1 MKKRVKILVPTIILG
16 LFAFLVIAASLYL
29 IFTNTGVHVSKI
41 TVSDGDLPES
51 FDGYKIV
58 QVSDL
63 HNEEFGKDNRRL
75 INKIKKCEPD
85 IIVITGD
92 LIDCDRT
99 DIDLAVDFVSEAL
112 KIAPCY
118 FVGGN
123 HEGRINAEESL
134 YKELASLGV
143 TILDD
148 TSTEITKDGEKIT
161 LYGVHDPESLKGE
174 TYGYGEIGILEK
186 RLGEL
191 EVSKGYSLLLS
202 HRPEGFDFYCE
213 MGFDLV
219 LTGHVHGGQVRIP
232 FIGGLYGPGQGLFPE
247 YDSGL
252 YQKESTF
259 MIVSRGLGNS
269 SIPIRINNTPEIIEI
284 TLTNH

>member
-1 MKKRVKILVPTIILG
+1 MKKKFKILISVG
-16 LFAFLVIAASLYL
+16 AAVLFFIVLAASLYL

-41 TVSDGDLPES
+41 TVSSENLPES
-51 FDGYKIV
+51 FDGFKMV
-58 QVSDL
+58 QISDL
-63 HNEEFGKDNRRL
+63 HNAEFGKDNKRL
-75 INKIKKCEPD
+75 LRKIEKSSPD

-99 DIDLAVDFVSEAL
+99 DTSSALDFVERAL

-134 YKELASLGV
+134 YKELITLGV

-148 TSTEITKDGEKIT
+148 TSAEITLNGEKIT

-191 EVSKGYSLLLS
+191 DVGKGYSALLS

-213 MGFDLV
+213 TGFDLV
-219 LTGHVHGGQVRIP
+219 LTGHVHGGQIRIP

-252 YQKESTF
+252 YQKGTTS
-259 MIVSRGLGNS
+259 MVVSRGLGNS
-269 SIPIRINNTPEIIEI
+269 SIPIRINNTPEIVVI
-284 TLTNH
+284 TLAN

>member
-1 MKKRVKILVPTIILG
+1 MKKKIKIIVPAAVLGALVL
-16 LFAFLVIAASLYL
+16 LVLAASLYL
-29 IFTNTGVHVSKI
+29 VFTNIGVHVSKI
-41 TVSDGDLPES
+41 TVSDSDLPEA
-51 FDGYKIV
+51 FEGYKIV

-63 HNEEFGKDNRRL
+63 HNREFGKDNRRL
-75 INKIKKCEPD
+75 LKKIKKAEPD

-92 LIDCDRT
+92 LVDSDRT
-99 DIDLAVDFVSEAL
+99 DTSSAL
-112 KIAPCY
+112 GFIEKALEIAPCY

-123 HEGRINAEESL
+123 HEGRINAEDSF
-134 YKELASLGV
+134 YGELVSLGV

-148 TSTEITKDGEKIT
+148 TSTEIAIDGEKIT

-174 TYGYGEIGILEK
+174 KYGYGEIGILEK
-186 RLGEL
+186 RLNEL
-191 EVSKGYSLLLS
+191 TVDEGYSLLLS

-219 LTGHVHGGQVRIP
+219 ITGHVHGGQVRIP

-252 YQKESTF
+252 YQSEKTS
-259 MIVSRGLGNS
+259 MVVSRGLGNS
-269 SIPIRINNTPEIIEI
+269 SIPIRINNTPEIVLI
-284 TLTNH
+284 TLTK

>member
-1 MKKRVKILVPTIILG
+1 MKKKFKILISVG
-16 LFAFLVIAASLYL
+16 AAVLFFIVLAASSYL
-29 IFTNTGVHVSKI
+29 VFTNTGVHVSKI
-41 TVSDGDLPES
+41 TVSSENLPES
-51 FDGYKIV
+51 FDGFKIV
-58 QVSDL
+58 QISDL
-63 HNEEFGKDNRRL
+63 HNAEFGKDNKRL
-75 INKIKKCEPD
+75 LRKIEKASPD

-99 DIDLAVDFVSEAL
+99 DTEVALDFAKRAL
-112 KIAPCY
+112 EIAPCY

-123 HEGRINAEESL
+123 HEGRINAEESF
-134 YKELASLGV
+134 YGELIALGV

-148 TSTEITKDGEKIT
+148 TSTQITIGGEKIT

-174 TYGYGEIGILEK
+174 EYGYGEMGILEK
-186 RLGEL
+186 RLNEL
-191 EVSKGYSLLLS
+191 TVDDGYSLLLS

-213 MGFDLV
+213 TGFDLV

-232 FIGGLYGPGQGLFPE
+232 FIGGLYGPGQGLFPK

-252 YQKESTF
+252 YQSGTTS
-259 MIVSRGLGNS
+259 MVVSRGLGNS

>member
-1 MKKRVKILVPTIILG
+1 MKKKFKILISVG
-16 LFAFLVIAASLYL
+16 AAVLFFIVLAASLYL
-29 IFTNTGVHVSKI
+29 VFTNTGVHVSKI
-41 TVSDGDLPES
+41 TVSSENLPES
-51 FDGYKIV
+51 FDGFKMV
-58 QVSDL
+58 QISDL
-63 HNEEFGKDNRRL
+63 HNAEFGKDNKRL
-75 INKIKKCEPD
+75 LRKIEKSSPD

-92 LIDCDRT
+92 LIDSDRT
-99 DIDLAVDFVSEAL
+99 DTEVALDFVERAL

-134 YKELASLGV
+134 YKELITLGV

-148 TSTEITKDGEKIT
+148 TSAEITLNGEKIT

-191 EVSKGYSLLLS
+191 DVGEGYSVLLS

-213 MGFDLV
+213 RGFDLV
-219 LTGHVHGGQVRIP
+219 LTGHVHGGQIRIP
-232 FIGGLYGPGQGLFPE
+232 FIGGLDGPGQGLFPK

-252 YQKESTF
+252 YQSGTTS
-259 MIVSRGLGNS
+259 MVVSRGLGNS

>member
-1 MKKRVKILVPTIILG
+1 MKKKLKLIILSAG
-16 LFAFLVIAASLYL
+16 LALLIFVVLAVSLYL
-29 IFTNTGVHVSKI
+29 IFTNTSVHVSKI
-41 TVSDGDLPES
+41 TASSENLPEL
-51 FDGYKIV
+51 FDGFKIV

-63 HNEEFGKDNRRL
+63 HNREFGKDNQRL
-75 INKIKKCEPD
+75 LRKIRKADPD

-99 DIDLAVDFVSEAL
+99 DTSSALDFVKKAL

-118 FVGGN
+118 FIGGN
-123 HEGRINAEESL
+123 HEGRINAEDTF
-134 YKELASLGV
+134 YGELISLGV

-148 TSTEITKDGEKIT
+148 TSTEIAIDGEKIT

-186 RLGEL
+186 RLNEL
-191 EVSKGYSLLLS
+191 TVDDGYSLLLS

-213 MGFDLV
+213 RGFDLV

-232 FIGGLYGPGQGLFPE
+232 FIGGLYGPGQGLFPK

-252 YQKESTF
+252 YQSGTTS
-259 MIVSRGLGNS
+259 MVVSRGLGNS
-269 SIPIRINNTPEIIEI
+269 SIPIRINNTPEIVVI
-284 TLTNH
+284 TLIN